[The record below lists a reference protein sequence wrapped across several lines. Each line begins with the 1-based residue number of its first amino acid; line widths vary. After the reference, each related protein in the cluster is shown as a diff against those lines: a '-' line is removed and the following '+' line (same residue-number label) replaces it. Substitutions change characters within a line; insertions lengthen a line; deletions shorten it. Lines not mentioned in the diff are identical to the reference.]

1 MEFLALDLT
10 RNALLLVLVVVQC
23 LILREMLERKER
35 YETDVSH
42 DHKHCTRQDNS
53 HSREA

>member
-23 LILREMLERKER
+23 LILREMLERKDR
-35 YETDVSH
+35 HETDVSH